1 MVNAARRVVQVCST
15 GPREY
20 RTRTREKAAQGPG
33 LCLGGLPALSIAAY
47 AISKGGK
54 RVSNLLS
61 CFASVLLPLVRLG
74 RRLNNATRAA
84 RLHIRHDA
92 AS

>member
-54 RVSNLLS
+54 RVSNVLS
-61 CFASVLLPLVRLG
+61 CFASVLQTARFGGKPQYRPTRLQ
-74 RRLNNATRAA
+74 
-84 RLHIRHDA
+84 
-92 AS
+92 